1 MMINTSIIGC
11 SNYIYPS
18 GYGYQVRI
26 VSDVANID
34 NDLAASFDWALK
46 EIRNIQSA
54 ARRGEPILKPRWP
67 VIILRTPKGLSGPK
81 SVHGEI
87 LEGSFRSHQVPLP
100 LAKTSAEELDMLV
113 HWLKSYKP
121 NELFNGDGTPVDD
134 IIKLIPER
142 NDKKLGQR
150 HEAYKAYTPLGVPD
164 WRSIAVERGTQ
175 ESCMKRVGEYIRDV
189 IVKCA
194 LFWSFVKV
202 INFFSRNSKSFRIF
216 SPDELVSNKLDA
228 VFQVTGRDFQWDP
241 DSRANGGRIVEI
253 LSEHTCQGML
263 QGYTLTGR
271 TGLFPSYEAFLG
283 IVATMMVQYSKFMKV
298 GLETPWRGPCGSIN
312 YIETS
317 TWARQE
323 HNGFSHQN
331 PSFIGSVLNL
341 KPKLARVYLPPD
353 ANCFLS
359 TIAHCLRSKNY
370 INLMVGSKHPSPVW
384 LSPEEADMVS
394 LYALTAMY
402 RECIN

>member
-1 MMINTSIIGC
+1 M
-11 SNYIYPS
+11 SNI
-18 GYGYQVRI
+18 
-26 VSDVANID
+26 ANID

-189 IVKCA
+189 IVKCV
-194 LFWSFVKV
+194 LFWSLVKV
-202 INFFSRNSKSFRIF
+202 INLFSRNPKSFRIF

-331 PSFIGSVLNL
+331 PSFIGRRPYS
-341 KPKLARVYLPPD
+341 
-353 ANCFLS
+353 
-359 TIAHCLRSKNY
+359 
-370 INLMVGSKHPSPVW
+370 
-384 LSPEEADMVS
+384 
-394 LYALTAMY
+394 
-402 RECIN
+402 